1 VSVLAWR
8 SRKIKIKFGHSTDDA
23 ETMQVAA
30 EVSGHFAVH
39 QTVRGSSA
47 TVTHIPTG
55 YRVLHCE
62 NIPAAKAAAQ
72 FIEDLGLDWNFKDPE
87 KARLIAGKVN
97 ARRDELHAIAWPGT
111 ANGKPTSRKR
121 APEANKK

>member
-1 VSVLAWR
+1 MSVLAWR
-8 SRKIKIKFGHSTDDA
+8 SRKIKIKLGHSTDDA

-39 QTVRGSSA
+39 PALRGSSA

-55 YRVLHCE
+55 YRVWDCE

-72 FIEDLGLDWNFKDPE
+72 FIEDLGLAWNFKDPE

-97 ARRDELHAIAWPGT
+97 TRRDELHAIAWPGT